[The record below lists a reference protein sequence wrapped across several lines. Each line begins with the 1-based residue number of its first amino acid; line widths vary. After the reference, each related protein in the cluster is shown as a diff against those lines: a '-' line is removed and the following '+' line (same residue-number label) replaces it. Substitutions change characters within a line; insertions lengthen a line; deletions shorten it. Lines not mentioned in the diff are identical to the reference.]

1 MPIEAQNTTAPAAIK
16 ASNDTSIGVAY
27 LGETRRT
34 LKQALRKITHCLN
47 QLTDGDVQ
55 WRQFES
61 HNSIQ
66 NIVLHLCGNV
76 RQWIVH
82 TVDGVPDHRDRPA
95 EFADHQPRTRA
106 ELLAMLAA
114 VVSAADKAL
123 VACAP
128 QRLLEAIHVQGFDT
142 TLLAAIFDS
151 VSHFVG
157 HTHQIVYITRLRVG
171 DAYQFQWTPKSVEQ
185 EAAE

>member
-1 MPIEAQNTTAPAAIK
+1 MPIEAQN
-16 ASNDTSIGVAY
+16 ASGLVDDDTSIGAAY
-27 LGETRRT
+27 LSESRRT
-34 LKQALRKITHCLN
+34 LDRALRKIAHCLN
-47 QLTDGDVQ
+47 QLTDDDVH

-82 TVDGVPDHRDRPA
+82 AVSGVPDHRDRPA
-95 EFADHQPRTRA
+95 EFADRQPRTGT
-106 ELLAMLAA
+106 ELLGMLTE
-114 VVSAADKAL
+114 VVSAADEAL
-123 VACAP
+123 AACAP
-128 QRLLEAIHVQGFDT
+128 QRLREAIHVQGFDT

-157 HTHQIVYITRLRVG
+157 HTHQIVYITRLRRG
-171 DAYQFQWTPKSVEQ
+171 DAYKFQWTPTNVEQ
-185 EAAE
+185 GAAE